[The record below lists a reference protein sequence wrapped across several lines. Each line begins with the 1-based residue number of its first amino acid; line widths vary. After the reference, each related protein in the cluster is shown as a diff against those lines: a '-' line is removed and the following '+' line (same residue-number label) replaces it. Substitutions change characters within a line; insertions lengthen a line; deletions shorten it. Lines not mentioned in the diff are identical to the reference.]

1 VNPVLTAEP
10 QGLGLDARGARSANG
25 ATLEQR
31 LTAALAEL
39 RVGGSAV
46 CPVCTGTMH
55 GQGGSAS
62 CADCGSSLS

>member
-10 QGLGLDARGARSANG
+10 QGLALDGRDARSGNG

-39 RVGGSAV
+39 RVEGSVV

-55 GQGGSAS
+55 GRDGGAS